1 VDEPG
6 GGVTPGARLRA
17 RIDSGPIL
25 VVPGAYDALF
35 GSLVQRAGFEA
46 VYLTGSGV
54 SYSTLAAPD
63 IGLVTADTMAAK
75 VRELSGVVDVPIIA
89 DGDTGYGDEANIA
102 RTVREYERGGAAA
115 IQIEDQLSPKRC
127 GHYAGKQ
134 VVEVEE
140 MVARL
145 HAALGARRD
154 PGFMVIARTD
164 AATVIGFDAALER
177 ASAYA
182 DAGADMIFV
191 EAPAS
196 REELAAVPRAVGV
209 PAMANIVEGGRT
221 PIVPAA
227 ELEQMGYRLVIYP
240 NAITRTVARA
250 AMELLATLR
259 RDGSTLAHLDRM
271 LTFAQLT
278 DLVGGQRWVSDLA
291 ASSTPGSGA
300 EMDVE

>member
-164 AATVIGFDAALER
+164 AAIERGVDALGHAAAAGEKGVAQAGQVEISRGER
-177 ASAYA
+177 RRFERHRVRCYTKN
-182 DAGADMIFV
+182 
-191 EAPAS
+191 P
-196 REELAAVPRAVGV
+196 
-209 PAMANIVEGGRT
+209 GRSGMSGWVT
-221 PIVPAA
+221 
-227 ELEQMGYRLVIYP
+227 
-240 NAITRTVARA
+240 AIT
-250 AMELLATLR
+250 LN
-259 RDGSTLAHLDRM
+259 S
-271 LTFAQLT
+271 
-278 DLVGGQRWVSDLA
+278 
-291 ASSTPGSGA
+291 PPI
-300 EMDVE
+300 